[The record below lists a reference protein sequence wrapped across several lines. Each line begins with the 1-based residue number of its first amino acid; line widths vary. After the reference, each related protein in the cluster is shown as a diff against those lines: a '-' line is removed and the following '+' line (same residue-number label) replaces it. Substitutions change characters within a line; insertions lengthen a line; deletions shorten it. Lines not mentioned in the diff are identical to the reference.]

1 MLELHTEFLF
11 CCESVR
17 INHQADHANIAGT
30 SLACEDDKYQNSH
43 ISGKIHGRIFL
54 VGFLLILRDALQKL
68 RELRLQNI
76 RRSPVAHKVQTGN
89 QLKRP
94 DFKPA
99 H

>member
-1 MLELHTEFLF
+1 M
-11 CCESVR
+11 
-17 INHQADHANIAGT
+17 AA
-30 SLACEDDKYQNSH
+30 Y
-43 ISGKIHGRIFL
+43 FL
-54 VGFLLILRDALQKL
+54 VGFLLILRDALKKL

-99 H
+99 HEGAADHDGDNDNQGKQRDYADLFVNLFPFFLIHLFPFCRLSAAIY